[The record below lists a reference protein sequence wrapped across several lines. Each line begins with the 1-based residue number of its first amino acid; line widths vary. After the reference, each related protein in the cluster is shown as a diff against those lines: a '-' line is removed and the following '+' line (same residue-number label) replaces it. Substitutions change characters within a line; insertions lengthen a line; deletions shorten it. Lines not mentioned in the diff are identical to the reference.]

1 VRASCLTLDPSIAG
15 TSAPCL
21 SRTSLPAFLP
31 LPVPGSSCEP
41 LVQREAVPRSCS
53 AAGRGKAI
61 LTPTLCLFKG
71 RIRCN
76 GRKQHRIV
84 LFRIMADMFYFCS
97 PPAPVVKYSGSSS
110 RRYRRPVRK
119 THYSRTK
126 MERACMARFVEPVF
140 CSTTFPYLPGLDV
153 PIAQEGVRS
162 DHGGYEDVAQDMDC
176 RDANTP
182 DSVHE
187 AVFEEATLQ
196 VPMESESHLQQPQ
209 EQCDNALQ
217 EEDSR
222 LGRATLATPDVVLP
236 FGMRSDPLNRSRTV
250 SHQPS
255 CDSLRNFSTTTEFR
269 QSALSIDGFHI
280 VTDAEHDSLPE
291 EVRLQP
297 NSAAQYTILTDMAET
312 AWSVDDPRY
321 GADVLDSL
329 ASWTSWNPS
338 TAQVKLADALVERA
352 ISDQDMLP
360 AFNRQESIESGV
372 DMQGI
377 DWDSYGVSR
386 QQCLRDRAI
395 LHRSSSANHML
406 IDDEPTLDTQSER
419 FYRFNYFNGSKRP
432 KFAHH
437 QLRHV
442 IASVGRDVYYSN
454 ASKVM
459 QASLACPSAEDTVL
473 DLTRSAMTSTPI
485 RVTCLA
491 ATDSAVI
498 VAGGFDGEYA
508 LRNLDSSAPHSEG
521 YVTHDH
527 NGLVT
532 HIHTFSHR
540 RSGLPQAA
548 FCANDQRLRLMDLTT
563 ETFTETLAYDY
574 SLNSAVTSS
583 DGRLRALVGDSPD
596 ALLTDAESGES
607 LTTLRSHTAHIFS
620 CAWSPDDRLL
630 ATGAQDGKIAL
641 WDSRNWAQPLAELP
655 NALSCSRSL
664 HFTSDG
670 SKLISAENED
680 IVSIFDTRNSFER
693 QDINFFG
700 TISGVALVDGGD
712 EIVIANGDRSVGGLM
727 SFRRT
732 RYDGGEFEGWSGDL
746 DSEERSGRRAVKT
759 RNGRRTGI
767 VEELIV

>member
-1 VRASCLTLDPSIAG
+1 
-15 TSAPCL
+15 
-21 SRTSLPAFLP
+21 
-31 LPVPGSSCEP
+31 
-41 LVQREAVPRSCS
+41 
-53 AAGRGKAI
+53 
-61 LTPTLCLFKG
+61 
-71 RIRCN
+71 
-76 GRKQHRIV
+76 
-84 LFRIMADMFYFCS
+84 
-97 PPAPVVKYSGSSS
+97 
-110 RRYRRPVRK
+110 
-119 THYSRTK
+119 
-126 MERACMARFVEPVF
+126 MARFVEPIF

-153 PIAQEGVRS
+153 PIAQDGLGAVDG
-162 DHGGYEDVAQDMDC
+162 DHQDVAQDMDC

-182 DSVHE
+182 ESVHE
-187 AVFEEATLQ
+187 AVFEEATFQ
-196 VPMESESHLQQPQ
+196 IPMESDSLLQQPQ
-209 EQCDNALQ
+209 EQCNGAFQ
-217 EEDSR
+217 EEDAR
-222 LGRATLATPDVVLP
+222 LGRVALATPDVILP

-255 CDSLRNFSTTTEFR
+255 CDSLRNFSTTTELR
-269 QSALSIDGFHI
+269 QSALSIGGSHI
-280 VTDAEHDSLPE
+280 VTDTEHDSLPE

-338 TAQVKLADALVERA
+338 TAQVKLADMLVERA
-352 ISDQDMLP
+352 ISDPDTLP

-386 QQCLRDRAI
+386 QQCLRDRAV
-395 LHRSSSANHML
+395 LHRSSSSHQML
-406 IDDEPTLDTQSER
+406 IDNEPTLNAQSER
-419 FYRFNYFNGSKRP
+419 YYRFHYFNGSKRP

-473 DLTRSAMTSTPI
+473 DLTKSAMTSTPI

-508 LRNLDSSAPHSEG
+508 LRNLDCSVPHSEG

-532 HIHTFSHR
+532 HIHTFAHR
-540 RSGLPQAA
+540 RSNLPQAA

-563 ETFTETLAYDY
+563 ETFTKTLAYDY

-596 ALLTDAESGES
+596 ALITDAESGES
-607 LTTLRSHTAHIFS
+607 LTTLRAHTAHIFS

-655 NALSCSRSL
+655 NSLSCSRSL
-664 HFTSDG
+664 HFTADG
-670 SKLISAENED
+670 SRLISAENED
-680 IVSIFDTRNSFER
+680 VVSIFETRNSFER
-693 QDINFFG
+693 QDIHFFG

-732 RYDGGEFEGWSGDL
+732 RYDGGDFREWSGDM
-746 DSEERSGRRAVKT
+746 DPGERSGRKAARKG
-759 RNGRRTGI
+759 NSGRTGI